1 MDLPMPYL
9 FKKSTLL
16 LLIVFIL
23 NSCSDYFIDHNES
36 IKLPKLYL
44 GSNESQVKFDDKWW
58 EEYNSDELN
67 AFVKESLSKN
77 LTLKI
82 AKAEVKEARAI
93 AKKYNAD
100 RYPNVGLSYDFD
112 KEKTN
117 GVVSDDSIYSLNPTY
132 TLDLWGANYA
142 LYKSYENK
150 YIAQQ
155 FEAKAAAMTI
165 ISEVVSTWLKIRFG
179 QKEYDILNEQLN
191 AYEKIVEYQT
201 NNYTSGNSADQGILE
216 NKNKIHQYKIKAYQ
230 NIIKVNGLKYELAYL
245 LGRSPAKDLNIKN
258 GSLPNLV
265 SLPKKGLS
273 SDLLKDRPDIQSAWY
288 TMIAAGWS
296 EKNSKLAML
305 PTFKIS
311 LEFSDA
317 AISSMLNSWS
327 AITSTINSNVADW
340 GRSRASV
347 AQGEA
352 IAEQQ
357 EVSYID
363 TIYKAIVEVRNE
375 LIRNEHQLMQ
385 ISWFENQLKLA
396 NSEYN
401 ETKVNVENGTA
412 SPISVLFKL
421 IDVYDDELSLMTEN
435 KNINLI
441 RVDLYNSLGGSVW
454 DHDKG

>member
-1 MDLPMPYL
+1 MSFLL
-9 FKKSTLL
+9 KKSALL
-16 LLIVFIL
+16 FLIIFVL
-23 NSCSDYFIDHNES
+23 NSCSDYFIDHDDS

-44 GSNESQVKFDDKWW
+44 SSNEVQAKFDDKWW
-58 EEYNSDELN
+58 EEYGSDELN

-100 RYPNVGLSYDFD
+100 RYPNVGLSYTLD

-117 GVVSDDSIYSLNPTY
+117 GVVDYDTTYNLNPTY

-142 LYKSYENK
+142 LYKSYENR

-179 QKEYDILNEQLN
+179 QKEYEILNEQLN

-201 NNYTSGNSADQGILE
+201 KNYKLGNSADQDILA
-216 NKNKIHQYKIKAYQ
+216 NKNKIHQYKIKTYQ

-258 GSLPNLV
+258 GNLPNLV

-288 TMIAAGWS
+288 TMIAADWS
-296 EKNSKLAML
+296 EKNSKLVML

-327 AITSTINSNVADW
+327 AITSTISSNVADW

-347 AQGEA
+347 AQREA
-352 IAEQQ
+352 IAEQKDT
-357 EVSYID
+357 SYID

>member
-1 MDLPMPYL
+1 
-9 FKKSTLL
+9 
-16 LLIVFIL
+16 
-23 NSCSDYFIDHNES
+23 
-36 IKLPKLYL
+36 
-44 GSNESQVKFDDKWW
+44 
-58 EEYNSDELN
+58 
-67 AFVKESLSKN
+67 
-77 LTLKI
+77 
-82 AKAEVKEARAI
+82 
-93 AKKYNAD
+93 
-100 RYPNVGLSYDFD
+100 
-112 KEKTN
+112 
-117 GVVSDDSIYSLNPTY
+117 
-132 TLDLWGANYA
+132 
-142 LYKSYENK
+142 
-150 YIAQQ
+150 
-155 FEAKAAAMTI
+155 
-165 ISEVVSTWLKIRFG
+165 
-179 QKEYDILNEQLN
+179 
-191 AYEKIVEYQT
+191 
-201 NNYTSGNSADQGILE
+201 
-216 NKNKIHQYKIKAYQ
+216 
-230 NIIKVNGLKYELAYL
+230 
-245 LGRSPAKDLNIKN
+245 
-258 GSLPNLV
+258 
-265 SLPKKGLS
+265 
-273 SDLLKDRPDIQSAWY
+273 
-288 TMIAAGWS
+288 MIAAGWS
-296 EKNSKLAML
+296 EKNNKLAML